1 MPFVNIR
8 TFKGA
13 LSSTEKRE
21 LQNKISDLLVEY
33 EGKGNPEFK
42 KFVWVMLEEE
52 PPQNWMLGG
61 AVISDILDSNP
72 AYKEIYLENLKEE
85 NN

>member
-13 LSSTEKRE
+13 LSRKEKKE
-21 LQNKISDLLVEY
+21 LQNKITDLLVKY

-52 PPQNWMLGG
+52 EPENWMIGG
-61 AVISDILDSNP
+61 TTTSDILDSNP
-72 AYKEIYLENLKEE
+72 AYKETYISNLAEK
-85 NN
+85 

>member
-1 MPFVNIR
+1 MPFVNVR

-13 LSSTEKRE
+13 LSNQERKE
-21 LQNKISDLLVEY
+21 LQTKITDLLIEY

-52 PPQNWMLGG
+52 EPKNWMIGG
-61 AVISDILDSNP
+61 TTISDVLDNNLT
-72 AYKEIYLENLKEE
+72 YKQNYLANLSEK
-85 NN
+85 

>member
-1 MPFVNIR
+1 MPFVNVR

-13 LSSTEKRE
+13 LSNQEKKE
-21 LQNKISDLLVEY
+21 LQNKITDLLIEY

-52 PPQNWMLGG
+52 EPKNWMIGG
-61 AVISDILDSNP
+61 TTISDILDNTP
-72 AYKEIYLENLKEE
+72 LYKKNYLDNLSEK
-85 NN
+85 